1 MWAIIVSVI
10 AGGVASSVERPEAS
24 QRTWDNSYLKMMMN
38 RIRILIADDHALVRE
53 GVRAILANQ
62 SDMEIVA
69 MAENGAEAVELA
81 RSVNPD
87 VVVMDISMPKMDGI
101 HATEQIKKEG
111 NLANVIILSM
121 HVNAALIQQAIR
133 MGAKG
138 YVLKGSATEELPK
151 AVRTAHQGILFLSS
165 TIPPGFLPRS

>member
-1 MWAIIVSVI
+1 MS
-10 AGGVASSVERPEAS
+10 
-24 QRTWDNSYLKMMMN
+24 
-38 RIRILIADDHALVRE
+38 RIRVLIADDHALVRE

-62 SDMEIVA
+62 GDMEIVA
-69 MAENGAEAVELA
+69 TAEDGVEAVELFKA
-81 RSVNPD
+81 VQPD

-101 HATEQIKKEG
+101 HATELIKKEK
-111 NLANVIILSM
+111 NPASIVILSM

-151 AVRTAHQGILFLSS
+151 AIRTVHKGELFISS
-165 TIPPGFLPRS
+165 TVPPAFLPRD

>member
-1 MWAIIVSVI
+1 
-10 AGGVASSVERPEAS
+10 
-24 QRTWDNSYLKMMMN
+24 MMN

-53 GVRAILANQ
+53 GIRAILANQ
-62 SDMEIVA
+62 NDMEIVA
-69 MAENGAEAVELA
+69 MAENGAEAVELT

-87 VVVMDISMPKMDGI
+87 IVVMDISMPKMGGI

-111 NLANVIILSM
+111 NPANVIILSM

-151 AVRTAHQGILFLSS
+151 AVRTAHRGILFLSS

>member
-1 MWAIIVSVI
+1 
-10 AGGVASSVERPEAS
+10 
-24 QRTWDNSYLKMMMN
+24 MMN

-69 MAENGAEAVELA
+69 MAENGAEAVELT

-111 NLANVIILSM
+111 SLASVIILSM

-151 AVRTAHQGILFLSS
+151 AVRTAHRGILFLSS
-165 TIPPGFLPRS
+165 TIPAAFLPRS